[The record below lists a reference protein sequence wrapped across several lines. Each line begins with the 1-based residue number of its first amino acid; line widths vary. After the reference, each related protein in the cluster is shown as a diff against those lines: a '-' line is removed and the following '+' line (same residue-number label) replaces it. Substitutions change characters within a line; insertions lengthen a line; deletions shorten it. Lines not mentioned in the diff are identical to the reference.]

1 MNVNPITDHLCHAL
15 LIITGS
21 SDQSWFS
28 VCQWLHGIIKMCHM
42 VCTSSHGLRCCIV
55 ISCCMTKGNAHL
67 IMYLINEFHST
78 IHIRC
83 QSYQLHHISGIFIQ
97 FTEKSGIWFAD
108 IALHMSAF
116 FLRIQ
121 KWAFHI
127 DSPDSS
133 SVFHF
138 SHSLNS
144 SKNFLQFFCRQC
156 HGSRTIGSNSVTLFV
171 FQNNLKSFRISIR
184 KIMSKCTVTVNIHQ
198 PRKHPEP
205 SRVYNRLVRNLIL

>member
-1 MNVNPITDHLCHAL
+1 
-15 LIITGS
+15 
-21 SDQSWFS
+21 
-28 VCQWLHGIIKMCHM
+28 
-42 VCTSSHGLRCCIV
+42 
-55 ISCCMTKGNAHL
+55 
-67 IMYLINEFHST
+67 MYLIDKLHST
-78 IHIRC
+78 IHIRS

-97 FTEKSGIWFAD
+97 FTKKSGIWFAD
-108 IALHMSAF
+108 IALHMGTF

-121 KWAFHI
+121 KRSFHI
-127 DSPDSS
+127 DSPNSGS
-133 SVFHF
+133 GFHF

-144 SKNFLQFFCRQC
+144 GKNFLQFFCRQC

-171 FQNNLKSFRISIR
+171 FQNNLKSLRISIR